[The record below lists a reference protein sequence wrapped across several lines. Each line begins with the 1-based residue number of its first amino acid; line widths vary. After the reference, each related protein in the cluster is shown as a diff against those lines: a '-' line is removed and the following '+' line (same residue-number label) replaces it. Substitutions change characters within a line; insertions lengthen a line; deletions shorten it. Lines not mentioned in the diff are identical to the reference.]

1 MDGGYGKSCAHWYNR
16 SFDFDQDTPYPIDL
30 GLAGTSGNK
39 PAIYLY
45 PSSTGSRGSE
55 ILVTEEYNKMYYRI
69 LERATNP
76 YRRGVLITGEPGIGT
91 FRFRAQL
98 LILWTDVVILQENQ
112 CLRISCSHDSSQSD
126 RPCSIASGV
135 NPKRI
140 SSTTTKCTAD
150 WDRSNTASTTFL
162 RAQRARTFYRR

>member
-1 MDGGYGKSCAHWYNR
+1 MTGINRDGIKALLECNNAEGTNTWVWSEENKKQWDHVDGGYGKSCAHWYNR

-30 GLAGTSGNK
+30 GLAGTSGDK

-76 YRRGVLITGEPGIGT
+76 YRRGVLITGEPGI
-91 FRFRAQL
+91 
-98 LILWTDVVILQENQ
+98 EN
-112 CLRISCSHDSSQSD
+112 CICICSC
-126 RPCSIASGV
+126 
-135 NPKRI
+135 
-140 SSTTTKCTAD
+140 
-150 WDRSNTASTTFL
+150 
-162 RAQRARTFYRR
+162 